1 MIFFL
6 CCKIVNYTVLLKAL
20 APLSLTSNL
29 YHFSFQ
35 LSIESSHLKRL
46 VTAGLIFITLSQKCH
61 PLIFFQ
67 VVFYLQQFYYWYV
80 MFSLLKRSCILYM
93 FLWLSQSKDKN
104 YFSKECLCVLFP
116 ILIFLIIREQ
126 RHKQHIYVSDKS
138 Q

>member
-1 MIFFL
+1 MFLFKRLLTFSMIFFL

-61 PLIFFQ
+61 PLIFF
-67 VVFYLQQFYYWYV
+67 
-80 MFSLLKRSCILYM
+80 K
-93 FLWLSQSKDKN
+93 
-104 YFSKECLCVLFP
+104 LCFTSNS
-116 ILIFLIIREQ
+116 FII
-126 RHKQHIYVSDKS
+126 DM
-138 Q
+138 

>member
-80 MFSLLKRSCILYM
+80 MFSLLKHSCILYM

-104 YFSKECLCVLFP
+104 YFSEECLCVLFP